1 MIFFK
6 CFYIFE
12 IRLCQGAEFN
22 LIFLSKRFIFYD
34 RIKENSFGWEDS
46 LMDNQKHFSDYN
58 TADLHR
64 LISTHEDWLL
74 QRLTTYVI
82 ERGFGKYVPPLIE
95 SWRLAIAGVS
105 ESILI
110 GLHDLFPEFEIGP
123 DDDYAGDPVSRFAIL
138 EAHRHRERGITL
150 KMFMGLLIYFRQI
163 FVDLIQYAE
172 FELGYE
178 RYSKK
183 IIERLFDRM
192 LLALSMEWTK
202 YDQNKLIEDLQAN
215 NRLMTNEKNK
225 YLSIFESHPHLVFI
239 LDNENRIDNMN
250 HSAATLFYNAKLP
263 GSQYYR
269 VVKNGE
275 LKIPVLRVSPESS
288 VEGAMEKASSEELFP
303 WLADELKLF
312 AEGSDLIRGFEK
324 KVDGKEGTQYFNVK
338 LSRTIDARK
347 EIRGIILLIEDITPQ
362 KLVSEE
368 LRQAKERAERANRAK
383 STFLANM
390 SHELRTPLN
399 AILGFTRMMM
409 KTPDLNPEQTQN
421 LDIISNS
428 GENLL
433 RLINNIL
440 DISKIEAGH
449 IVIEDTDI
457 NLPLLLDEIQSLL
470 SIRIVE
476 KGLDFDMILSP
487 DLPQDITVDSGK
499 LRQILTNLVANAVKF
514 TEKGGIL
521 LKVMVNRWE
530 TPNRAWL
537 YFEVVDS
544 GIGIRKEDQT
554 IIFSPFEQIN
564 GQPVSETGTGLGLAI
579 CKQYTELMNGR
590 IGVISEP
597 GKGSAFHVEIPVNI
611 SAGSAKPFSGRNYD
625 RITAVAEEK
634 QNYRILIA
642 EDNMENLLL
651 LRKLLEPIG
660 FEIREAVNGKEAV
673 AIYEQWHPH
682 LIWMDIRMPV
692 MNGLEATRRIK
703 ENKTGPETKIIA
715 LTAHALEEER
725 IEILAAGCDGFIRK
739 PYRDSE
745 IFGILAKQ
753 LDIRFVFADEKTH
766 VEADVEGMLLQDQ
779 MKKIPLDLIENLR
792 EAAVLLDDE
801 KCFKAIGRIH
811 DHNHELG
818 KNLHRMVENFK
829 HKAILITLDNL
840 IVNEEK

>member
-1 MIFFK
+1 
-6 CFYIFE
+6 
-12 IRLCQGAEFN
+12 
-22 LIFLSKRFIFYD
+22 
-34 RIKENSFGWEDS
+34 
-46 LMDNQKHFSDYN
+46 
-58 TADLHR
+58 
-64 LISTHEDWLL
+64 
-74 QRLTTYVI
+74 
-82 ERGFGKYVPPLIE
+82 
-95 SWRLAIAGVS
+95 
-105 ESILI
+105 
-110 GLHDLFPEFEIGP
+110 
-123 DDDYAGDPVSRFAIL
+123 
-138 EAHRHRERGITL
+138 
-150 KMFMGLLIYFRQI
+150 MFMGLLIYFRQI
-163 FVDLIQYAE
+163 FLDLVQHAE

-178 RYSKK
+178 RYSNK

-202 YDQNKLIEDLQAN
+202 YDQKKLIEDLQAN

-225 YLSIFESHPHLVFI
+225 YLSIFESHPHIVFI

-288 VEGAMEKASSEELFP
+288 VAGSMEKASSEELFP

-312 AEGSDLIRGFEK
+312 AESSDLIKGFEK

-368 LRQAKERAERANRAK
+368 LRQAKEKAERANRAK

-692 MNGLEATRRIK
+692 MSGLDQ
-703 ENKTGPETKIIA
+703 
-715 LTAHALEEER
+715 TAHHR
-725 IEILAAGCDGFIRK
+725 H
-739 PYRDSE
+739 
-745 IFGILAKQ
+745 
-753 LDIRFVFADEKTH
+753 T
-766 VEADVEGMLLQDQ
+766 DVHPD
-779 MKKIPLDLIENLR
+779 
-792 EAAVLLDDE
+792 
-801 KCFKAIGRIH
+801 
-811 DHNHELG
+811 
-818 KNLHRMVENFK
+818 
-829 HKAILITLDNL
+829 
-840 IVNEEK
+840 